1 MRTTSLRGPA
11 QPSRFSATC
20 AHTWAV
26 RPFVGMHRGRLSGSD
41 PEGSPMTFR
50 PTYNGSY
57 QEQHQLREGAG
68 MDTYWHDITGRDQHL
83 IFGFPTHPEQY
94 ELRPSIDF
102 ERNTHSL
109 GYIDS
114 ND

>member
-1 MRTTSLRGPA
+1 MATCADRPA
-11 QPSRFSATC
+11 QPVLGD
-20 AHTWAV
+20 V
-26 RPFVGMHRGRLSGSD
+26 RPHVGCPTVPWGCTVGVCRGSD